1 MVGRPAVTGSQVS
14 SESPMFPGLLELGM
28 QSSRDWGKGSPV
40 PPSQH
45 LCLCSPERPTSLSSL
60 ADEETKLRQVR
71 KPASP
76 LAMEGS
82 GSGLPDS
89 RIWALCTSPGCLSPC
104 PVISAKSRVFLE
116 LHQEGGLFGR
126 GAVLGLSRP
135 DRVNAASRG
144 AGRASSCSS
153 QRKQSS
159 MQVGLA
165 SMAAG
170 DSGTARIERG
180 GGQEARGRRIQAAAR
195 PARTWRRRFL
205 AAETTERESCERD
218 HQGRERDRDLKE
230 QAEAVQHGCHLPS
243 VRLRLVQGKCCIL

>member
-76 LAMEGS
+76 LAMDGS

-126 GAVLGLSRP
+126 KRGRVSECGRYMAGPWRAPAWSRSSPLQAGDAAPRRCSADRQRGGPRQGHRLQSPKLLGEKAHGPQMLSPQGPQAWGLWCCSWWTMGTRAGA
-135 DRVNAASRG
+135 RG
-144 AGRASSCSS
+144 AMRDGARPG
-153 QRKQSS
+153 
-159 MQVGLA
+159 QVRQDW
-165 SMAAG
+165 AAG
-170 DSGTARIERG
+170 G
-180 GGQEARGRRIQAAAR
+180 
-195 PARTWRRRFL
+195 
-205 AAETTERESCERD
+205 
-218 HQGRERDRDLKE
+218 H
-230 QAEAVQHGCHLPS
+230 
-243 VRLRLVQGKCCIL
+243 